1 MDRADYGSNNCSVA
15 RSLAII
21 GDRWTMLVLRE
32 AFWGVK
38 RFDRLQSNLGIA
50 RNILADRLQKLV
62 ANDILERT
70 RYQERPER
78 FEYRLTQKGVD
89 LWPAIVALLEWGD
102 RYVADEDT
110 PPVVLVH
117 EECGHDADPR
127 MTCSH
132 CGEQVT
138 ARDIKPELRPGIH
151 THAA

>member
-1 MDRADYGSNNCSVA
+1 MQPTHLHWAHGAEDYSSNDCSVA

-38 RFDRLQSNLGIA
+38 RFDRLQNNLGIA

-62 ANDILERT
+62 ANGILERT

-102 RYVADEDT
+102 RYIADEDT
-110 PPVVLVH
+110 S
-117 EECGHDADPR
+117 R
-127 MTCSH
+127 SSSSTRS
-132 CGEQVT
+132 
-138 ARDIKPELRPGIH
+138 
-151 THAA
+151 AATMPTRR

>member
-1 MDRADYGSNNCSVA
+1 MERLDYSSNDCSVA
-15 RSLAII
+15 RSLGII

-38 RFDRLQSNLGIA
+38 RFDRLQDNLGIA

-62 ANDILERT
+62 ANEILERR

-78 FEYRLTQKGVD
+78 FEYVLTQKGID

-102 RYVADEDT
+102 RYVADEAT

-117 EECGHDADPR
+117 KDCGHDAAPK
-127 MTCSH
+127 MVCSE
-132 CGEQVT
+132 CGETLT
-138 ARDIKPELRPGIH
+138 ARDVRPELRPGIH